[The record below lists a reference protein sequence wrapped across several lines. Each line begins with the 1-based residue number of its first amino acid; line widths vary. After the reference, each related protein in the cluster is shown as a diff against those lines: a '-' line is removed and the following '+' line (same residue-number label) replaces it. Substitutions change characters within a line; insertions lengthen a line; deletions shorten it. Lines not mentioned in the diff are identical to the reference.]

1 LLTDEFFRMNVKVCL
16 KCDNCAYERYVIG
29 SRLFLY
35 AKSDATRNFV
45 LNYRLVP
52 SLPPNRTMD
61 EMYRHLSIEVDR
73 HEQKEDEVR
82 PKWTVTEG
90 LEKFFQSDQRELKCE
105 KCEEG
110 TTATQ
115 TLSVTSR
122 YVHLYATMGH

>member
-1 LLTDEFFRMNVKVCL
+1 
-16 KCDNCAYERYVIG
+16 
-29 SRLFLY
+29 
-35 AKSDATRNFV
+35 
-45 LNYRLVP
+45 
-52 SLPPNRTMD
+52 MD

-90 LEKFFQSDQRELKCE
+90 IEKFFQSDQREVKCE

-115 TLSVTSR
+115 TLSVKSR
-122 YVHLYATMGH
+122 CVLLAAIIGHSTDMQFNTHTIFIFAVQRLSFCS